1 MGVQKFTYD
10 AVHWYMQKL
19 ALQIV
24 AKSGKPSDQYHLGKI
39 ILHCFK
45 EEPDF
50 IMQIDGATGESET
63 FGSALK
69 RTIQCA
75 GSLRKM
81 GLNVGDHIILM
92 APNHLDISIP
102 FHAALYLGLGIGCV
116 DVALTVRE
124 LVDLFKCEKP
134 KVIFCQNE
142 KSENVANALKNLNL
156 EANIIKF
163 NDSATYCTLAKF
175 IENSE
180 ETIESFR
187 PNEFDP
193 ETTTA
198 FLVSTSGTTGVFK
211 AAVLTH
217 ANMAISAPYWWLKY
231 NTFPKPTRMTLLTS
245 PTQWITGVITILMSS
260 ILRITRLQTSLPV
273 TVEHAYHLINTYK
286 PTDIK
291 MSANMMSGLLKS
303 ELRESCDFSCFEL
316 IMIGGSAVSQ
326 TLIDEIKIVAPN
338 VDVCIGYGMSE
349 ISGLSVINFN
359 CVRGACGQLLN
370 CVQAKIVNVDTQ
382 EDIHE
387 PNTPGELWMN
397 GPTLFKGYCDN
408 KALTEETM
416 SADGWLKT
424 GDILYRDENWNL
436 YFVERMKMLLKYR
449 SYQISPLEIENVIQ
463 KHPGVDSV
471 AVTGIPHP
479 NDGDLPVACVVL
491 RKGSNITEEDIKNLV
506 KESLSDSKQLRGGVI
521 FMEKLPL
528 TVSSKINRLKLKEMV
543 LQLVKGNQF

>member
-1 MGVQKFTYD
+1 MGVQKCMYD

-24 AKSGKPSDQYHLGKI
+24 AKSGKPSDQYHLGKMV
-39 ILHCFK
+39 LHCLK

-50 IMQIDGATGESET
+50 ILQIDGATDESET
-63 FGSALK
+63 CKSALK
-69 RTIQCA
+69 RSVQCA

-81 GLNVGDHIILM
+81 GLNVGDHIVLM

-102 FHAALYLGLGIGCV
+102 FYAALYLGLGIGCV
-116 DVALTVRE
+116 DVALTVGE
-124 LVDLFKCEKP
+124 LEDLFKCEKP
-134 KVIFCQNE
+134 KVIFCQSE
-142 KSENVANALKNLNL
+142 KAENVSNALKGINLD
-156 EANIIKF
+156 ARIITF
-163 NDSATYCTLAKF
+163 NDSGDYTTFAKF
-175 IENSE
+175 IEDSE
-180 ETIESFR
+180 ETVESFR

-198 FLVSTSGTTGVFK
+198 FLICTSGTTGVFK
-211 AAVLTH
+211 AAIITH
-217 ANMAISAPYWWLKY
+217 ANMAISTPYWWLRY

-245 PTQWITGVITILMSS
+245 PTQWITGVILILTTP

-291 MSANMMSGLLKS
+291 MGANMMSSLLKS
-303 ELRESCDFSCFEL
+303 ELRESCDFSCLEL

-326 TLIDEIKIVAPN
+326 TLIDEIKTVVPN

-349 ISGLSVINFN
+349 ISGLSIINYN
-359 CVRGACGQLLN
+359 CVPGACGQLLN
-370 CVQAKIVNVDTQ
+370 CIQARLVNVDTQ
-382 EDIHE
+382 EDINE
-387 PNTPGELWMN
+387 PNVPGELWLK
-397 GPTLFKGYCDN
+397 GATLFKGYCDN
-408 KALTEETM
+408 KALTEETI
-416 SADGWLKT
+416 SEDGWLKT
-424 GDILYRDENWNL
+424 GDILYRDESWNF

-463 KHPGVDSV
+463 KHPGVHTV
-471 AVTGIPHP
+471 AVTGIDHP

-491 RKGSNITEEDIKNLV
+491 HKGYDVTEDDIKKLV
-506 KESLSDSKQLRGGVI
+506 EESVSDSKQLRGGVM

-528 TVSSKINRLKLKEMV
+528 TISSKINRSKLKEMV
-543 LQLVKGNQF
+543 SKLAKEKH